1 MTKGFRRIHFSGAH
15 APTSSAAPVVQPKRG
30 GSTSARSTFRGA
42 GPSGSHT
49 GGGSIRP
56 STSPPVTRPHEEG
69 DARERKDAGGR
80 PRVIGPDPYRVAD
93 PDVRQ
98 LAAIAEP

>member
-1 MTKGFRRIHFSGAH
+1 MTKGFRRIRFSGAH
-15 APTSSAAPVVQPKRG
+15 APTSSAAPAGQPKRG

-56 STSPPVTRPHEEG
+56 SASPPATRLDEEG
-69 DARERKDAGGR
+69 DARERNDGDCEACTRSRTFSHPTDFATSEG
-80 PRVIGPDPYRVAD
+80 
-93 PDVRQ
+93 
-98 LAAIAEP
+98 

>member
-1 MTKGFRRIHFSGAH
+1 MTKGFRRIRFSGAH

-56 STSPPVTRPHEEG
+56 STSPPVTRPDEEG
-69 DARERKDAGGR
+69 DAREGTADHDALGR
-80 PRVIGPDPYRVAD
+80 
-93 PDVRQ
+93 
-98 LAAIAEP
+98 AIAMPVESAIAIGWNTQLW